1 VIPLADVNPT
11 RRRAVLTIGLI
22 SACTLVF
29 AFQSTKPSDG
39 TAGSQEA
46 FICEYG
52 MIADHVVNGADPYA
66 DACQRINQERGRLT
80 ALVTSQFLHGDVLHL
95 VFNMLFLWVFG
106 NNIEDRMGRLR
117 FLPFFLICGIAAAL
131 AQAMVDPDSAI
142 PLIGAS
148 GAISGVLGAY
158 LVLYPRVGIW
168 TVVVPFVFLPFK
180 LPAWIWLAVY
190 FGLQFVYLGGSS
202 TSGGGGVAYMAHI
215 GGFAAG
221 ALLVKPFLWGR
232 GEPRSPGPAVGYRF

>member
-1 VIPLADVNPT
+1 
-11 RRRAVLTIGLI
+11 
-22 SACTLVF
+22 
-29 AFQSTKPSDG
+29 
-39 TAGSQEA
+39 
-46 FICEYG
+46 
-52 MIADHVVNGADPYA
+52 M
-66 DACQRINQERGRLT
+66 
-80 ALVTSQFLHGDVLHL
+80 TSQFLHGDVLHL

-131 AQAMVDPDSAI
+131 AQALADPDSAI

-168 TVVVPFVFLPFK
+168 TVVVPFVFLPFR

-190 FGLQFVYLGGSS
+190 FGLQFVYLGGSA

-215 GGFAAG
+215 GGFVAG
-221 ALLVKPFLWGR
+221 ALLVKPFLWG
-232 GEPRSPGPAVGYRF
+232 GPSPRPPGPAVGHGF